1 MKSVL
6 FFLYVV
12 LFSTTIH
19 AKVEVLCLGEGE
31 CVTLENYVHPGSL
44 SGASTDQKL
53 EYLKWYQDQFNS
65 SIDINESIIKDIEAG
80 NGTKDDL
87 KTLNEYINKM
97 NNI

>member
-19 AKVEVLCLGEGE
+19 AEVKVLCLGEGE

-44 SGASTDQKL
+44 SGASTDQKIN
-53 EYLKWYQDQFNS
+53 YLKWYEGIAGKEIVELPLKLLYAVLLLS
-65 SIDINESIIKDIEAG
+65 SE
-80 NGTKDDL
+80 L
-87 KTLNEYINKM
+87 
-97 NNI
+97 